1 MFMNAMIDYWFTI
14 EPYVFVAITNQSV
27 LLYNTLDG
35 VILESDKVEVVE
47 LLQET
52 LLKENCGVVLLTN
65 KRYTQNN
72 VNSFIHE
79 IREKYMGDI
88 IDVSLSKG
96 KPVQLL
102 SYFNFRKNNEI
113 YKKHNFSSRKNVLDN
128 LSEINLHV
136 DSTTNVFKLIC
147 FLQSIRKNLTFN
159 IIGDIRTVANCNEML
174 FFLNQLNSVKNIF
187 SSYKNV
193 PSIQPAYNNN
203 FAYQISICFPIDV
216 QQWMKAK
223 EILFNQTLSVEYIFD
238 VSSEEDCLEAEQF
251 VTQFQIEKYRLK
263 PVYTGSNIRFF
274 EENVFL
280 SKEDILSVHQ
290 TVKDIFSHQ
299 AINVYDYGKINI
311 ISNGDVYANLNH
323 EVLGNIYVDNIYEI
337 VQKEVSK
344 GESWFRIRDQAPCS
358 NCVYQWICPSP
369 SDYEILI
376 GRSNLCSVIKGN

>member
-1 MFMNAMIDYWFTI
+1 M
-14 EPYVFVAITNQSV
+14 
-27 LLYNTLDG
+27 
-35 VILESDKVEVVE
+35 
-47 LLQET
+47 
-52 LLKENCGVVLLTN
+52 
-65 KRYTQNN
+65 
-72 VNSFIHE
+72 
-79 IREKYMGDI
+79 
-88 IDVSLSKG
+88 
-96 KPVQLL
+96 
-102 SYFNFRKNNEI
+102 
-113 YKKHNFSSRKNVLDN
+113 
-128 LSEINLHV
+128 
-136 DSTTNVFKLIC
+136 
-147 FLQSIRKNLTFN
+147 
-159 IIGDIRTVANCNEML
+159 
-174 FFLNQLNSVKNIF
+174 
-187 SSYKNV
+187 
-193 PSIQPAYNNN
+193 
-203 FAYQISICFPIDV
+203 
-216 QQWMKAK
+216 
-223 EILFNQTLSVEYIFD
+223 
-238 VSSEEDCLEAEQF
+238 EAEQF

-376 GRSNLCSVIKGN
+376 GRPNLCSVIKGN

>member
-1 MFMNAMIDYWFTI
+1 
-14 EPYVFVAITNQSV
+14 
-27 LLYNTLDG
+27 
-35 VILESDKVEVVE
+35 
-47 LLQET
+47 
-52 LLKENCGVVLLTN
+52 
-65 KRYTQNN
+65 
-72 VNSFIHE
+72 
-79 IREKYMGDI
+79 MGDI

-376 GRSNLCSVIKGN
+376 GRPNLCSVIKGN